1 MLECY
6 VLECRKFYSIN
17 FGIIMTITKKQQ
29 IALIEGLFRKIPDF
43 WAGFKLARDDLFAM
57 NQVAEKK
64 HRKDACS
71 SSYNCTVA
79 TIAKYFTVMH
89 LFEGMQAAAGEKEG
103 YTIEAILHI
112 RLECLKAQAYAM
124 TNKEKLQAWYDL
136 VKSTEFETL
145 DYCEL
150 IK

>member
-1 MLECY
+1 
-6 VLECRKFYSIN
+6 
-17 FGIIMTITKKQQ
+17 MTSTLTKKQQ
-29 IALIEGLFRKIPDF
+29 IALIEDLFRKIPDF
-43 WAGFKLARDDLFAM
+43 WNGFKLARDDLFAM
-57 NQVAEKK
+57 NRAAEKQ
-64 HRKDACS
+64 HRKGAHS
-71 SSYNCTVA
+71 SRYNSPINTV
-79 TIAKYFTVMH
+79 AKYFTVMH
-89 LFEGMQAAAGEKEG
+89 LFEGMQAATGEKQG

-124 TNKEKLQAWYDL
+124 TNKEKLQDWFDL

>member
-1 MLECY
+1 MSQTKPL
-6 VLECRKFYSIN
+6 
-17 FGIIMTITKKQQ
+17 TKKQQ
-29 IALIEGLFRKIPDF
+29 IALIEDLFRKIPDF
-43 WAGFKLARDDLFAM
+43 WNSFKLARDDLFAM
-57 NQVAEKK
+57 NQLAEKS
-64 HRKDACS
+64 HRKGAYS
-71 SSYNCTVA
+71 NRYNCPVNI
-79 TIAKYFTVMH
+79 IAKYFTVLH
-89 LFEGMQAAAGEKEG
+89 LFEGMQAAIGEKTG

-124 TNKEKLQAWYDL
+124 TNKEKLQAWFEL